1 MRAQAPCT
9 LSEQNHVLSTWTPA
23 PGLLPSTWELVNK
36 CWLAK
41 FILCSLDNTLCDI
54 DGPAMLWLTL
64 DLQFDPDW
72 RLKFKLYA
80 ISTQQKGSHL
90 TLFRRSWALL
100 VHTAVFL
107 RSYAPWQRVWP
118 RRNCQSPER
127 KVCAGYKKSSG
138 CCEHLSDS
146 NCKATSVGQHYVNFS
161 VSFQVFLCPEVIS
174 GPVKAPLQ
182 GCQV

>member
-1 MRAQAPCT
+1 M
-9 LSEQNHVLSTWTPA
+9 
-23 PGLLPSTWELVNK
+23 
-36 CWLAK
+36 
-41 FILCSLDNTLCDI
+41 CDI
-54 DGPAMLWLTL
+54 DGPAVLWLTL
-64 DLQFDPDW
+64 DLQFDPDR
-72 RLKFKLYA
+72 RLKFKLYE
-80 ISTQQKGSHL
+80 ISAQQKGSHL

-100 VHTAVFL
+100 VHTAVFFKEL
-107 RSYAPWQRVWP
+107 CPMVKGVAQ
-118 RRNCQSPER
+118 RNCQSPER

-182 GCQV
+182 ACQV